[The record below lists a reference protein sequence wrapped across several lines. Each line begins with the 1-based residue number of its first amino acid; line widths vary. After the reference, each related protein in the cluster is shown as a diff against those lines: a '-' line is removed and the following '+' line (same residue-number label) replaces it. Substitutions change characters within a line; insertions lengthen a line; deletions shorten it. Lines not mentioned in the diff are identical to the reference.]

1 MYETLSDALDALSN
15 LTSSGDLL
23 KSDLINLIGQVS
35 VHAEG
40 AVTVLYSGSV
50 AGGPGSSEIIENM
63 LEMTWISESLIRV
76 WLLSLSNRGDFR
88 RKVAEAFGIDFEVF
102 DTDGYRGPA
111 TEWLGHETDG
121 PWADVSRRFAQA
133 TVGDVRVVA
142 PEGDV
147 SRILAQTELPAL
159 LDNPS
164 VTSIDGVPRIQ
175 LIEYANR
182 HGDEAFRRLIFDYSH
197 ITIYLVRPGVR

>member
-40 AVTVLYSGSV
+40 AVTLLYSGSV
-50 AGGPGSSEIIENM
+50 AGGPGSSEIIDNM
-63 LEMTWISESLIRV
+63 LNSGLDIRV
-76 WLLSLSNRGDFR
+76 VDKSVAAQLIKSEDFL

-182 HGDEAFRRLIFDYSH
+182 HGDEA
-197 ITIYLVRPGVR
+197 